1 MDWKATA
8 RARKLLARIFD
19 PSPTVNV
26 VIAVAVDT
34 REPYWGIDD
43 TEDLDRMITVAASVA
58 NHVAER
64 DYSFGLFSNNMA
76 VHVNRSMRV
85 PVGQGREQ
93 FGEVMGALATIPAM
107 AVGPMA
113 DHLAEQGPRFPL
125 GTTVVLCTAL
135 ITEAMVATL
144 DVLAHARIKLVVMYV
159 DHVEPP
165 ELPDRVLIYSM
176 REHLVR
182 MESAARSGDDRI
194 NIQGS

>member
-1 MDWKATA
+1 
-8 RARKLLARIFD
+8 
-19 PSPTVNV
+19 
-26 VIAVAVDT
+26 
-34 REPYWGIDD
+34 
-43 TEDLDRMITVAASVA
+43 
-58 NHVAER
+58 
-64 DYSFGLFSNNMA
+64 
-76 VHVNRSMRV
+76 
-85 PVGQGREQ
+85 
-93 FGEVMGALATIPAM
+93 MGALATIPAM